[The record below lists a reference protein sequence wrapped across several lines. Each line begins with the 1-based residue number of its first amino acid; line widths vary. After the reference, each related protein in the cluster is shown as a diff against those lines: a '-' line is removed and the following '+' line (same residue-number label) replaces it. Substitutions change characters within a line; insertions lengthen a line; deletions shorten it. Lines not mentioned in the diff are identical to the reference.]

1 MVKEQNRTI
10 TKLDLWKIM
19 HRSFYIQAV
28 WNFER
33 LQNLGFLFTVVPMI
47 KRLYPKGPARIAA
60 LQRHLEF
67 FNTHPYMASFVIG
80 VTTSM
85 EEKMAN
91 QPGTVKPEE
100 VRSIKAIMSGPLAA
114 IGDAFFWASLRP
126 FSALMGIVMILTL
139 EGSAKL
145 IGPLFFLFFFNLFG
159 LYIRFG
165 GLAKGYTR
173 GIGVVDILKKF
184 DTQDLITVI
193 NLLGLIGLGVLLM
206 LYAAEFNLWQNLI
219 FFSTL
224 LMTYGLIRKKVYTN
238 VLIYGVLA
246 WGVLLYFLDY
256 RF

>member
-1 MVKEQNRTI
+1 MTQAQNRTI
-10 TKLDLWKIM
+10 TKLDLLKIM
-19 HRSFYIQAV
+19 HRSLYIQAV

-47 KRLYPKGPARIAA
+47 KRLYPPGPARVAA

-80 VTTSM
+80 VITSL

-91 QPGTVKPEE
+91 QPGTVNQEE

-139 EGSAKL
+139 TGRANI

-165 GLAKGYTR
+165 GLTKGYLL
-173 GIGVVDILKKF
+173 GLGVVDKLKKF
-184 DTQDLITVI
+184 NTQDLITVI
-193 NLLGLIGLGVLLM
+193 NLLGLIGLGVLLL

-246 WGVLLYFLDY
+246 WGVLLYFLDC

>member
-1 MVKEQNRTI
+1 MEQNRTI

-19 HRSFYIQAV
+19 HRSFYIQSV

-85 EEKMAN
+85 EEKLAN
-91 QPGTVKPEE
+91 QLGTVKPED

-126 FSALMGIVMILTL
+126 FSALMGIVMIFTL